1 MKISKVISSNID
13 KLMKARPDLN
23 TQEKLASKA
32 GVSSSTIFRVR
43 RGEVA
48 ITVDNLDSIAKAF
61 GLEAKDLL
69 SEKLLTAGGLIS
81 QTDKSLSAKQQTCS
95 PRTLK
100 IIDRLLELDSQSNS
114 PLEALV
120 IFESVLD
127 LVSTNYISDEHI
139 QLDE

>member
-1 MKISKVISSNID
+1 MKISKIISSNID
-13 KLMKARPDLN
+13 RLMKARPDLN

-81 QTDKSLSAKQQTCS
+81 QTDKSTSTKQQTCS

-100 IIDRLLELDSQSNS
+100 IIDRLLELDSQSKS

-120 IFESVLD
+120 IFENVLD